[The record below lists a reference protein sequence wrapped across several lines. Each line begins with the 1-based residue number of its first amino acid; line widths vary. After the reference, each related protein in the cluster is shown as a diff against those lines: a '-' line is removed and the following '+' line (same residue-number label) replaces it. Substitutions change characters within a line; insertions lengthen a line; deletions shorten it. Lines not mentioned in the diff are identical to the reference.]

1 MKRFVKYLF
10 LLQAAVL
17 LTAACSK
24 SAEEEFPGNKGSL
37 EKAFRASMPSTKVDV
52 DGSHRA
58 IWEAGDDISVEGARF
73 TLESPGSESAVFR
86 GTVTKDKDNYLAMLP
101 WTDDYVF
108 GDRTVTVSGTLPNRQ
123 PANEGGCA
131 WPLAYGW
138 SEGSSISFRHL
149 TTVLQLTLG
158 DDMTDVREIVLRGN
172 DGETLAGDFTL
183 SVETGGGYKCL

>member
-1 MKRFVKYLF
+1 MKRFFKYLF

-17 LTAACSK
+17 LTAACGK
-24 SAEEEFPGNKGSL
+24 SAEEEFPGNRGSL
-37 EKAFRASMPSTKVDV
+37 EKTFRASMPSTKVAV
-52 DGSHRA
+52 DGNHRA

-73 TLESPGSESAVFR
+73 TLESPGSASAVFR
-86 GTVTKDKDNYLAMLP
+86 GTVAEDKDNYLAMLP

-108 GDRTVTVSGTLPNRQ
+108 GDRTVSGTLPNRQ

>member
-37 EKAFRASMPSTKVDV
+37 EKAFRASMPSTKVAV
-52 DGSHRA
+52 DGDHRA
-58 IWEAGDDISVEGARF
+58 LWEDGDDISVEGSRF

-86 GTVTKDKDNYLAMLP
+86 GTVTENKSNYLAMLP

-108 GDRTVTVSGTLPNRQ
+108 GDKTVSGTLPNRQ

-138 SEGSSISFRHL
+138 SVGSSITFHHL

-158 DDMTDVREIVLRGN
+158 ADMTDVREIVLRGN
-172 DGETLAGDFTL
+172 GGETLAGDFNL
-183 SVETGGGYKCL
+183 SINATGGGYKYL